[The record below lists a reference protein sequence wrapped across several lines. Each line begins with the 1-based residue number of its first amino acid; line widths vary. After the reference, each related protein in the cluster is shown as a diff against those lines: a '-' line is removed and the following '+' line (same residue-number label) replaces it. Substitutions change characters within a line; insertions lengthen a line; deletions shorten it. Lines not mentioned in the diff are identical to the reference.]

1 MCYYIIIKNI
11 NYMLR
16 NIDRYFKGKNID
28 YKKYYKKNNNYLNII
43 VIK

>member
-1 MCYYIIIKNI
+1 
-11 NYMLR
+11 MLR

-43 VIK
+43 VIKWYSPVIHSALKK